1 MLSWS
6 GCQEDLS
13 SSLVVGQQLS
23 DVPARWLQVPMHRD
37 GQPAVLAAAPH
48 PWAQD
53 GVLGVCRGVEE
64 EEGTCQET
72 WRVSLQCVQM
82 RGPASALWWDLERP
96 TALE

>member
-1 MLSWS
+1 MLSRS

-53 GVLGVCRGVEE
+53 RVLGVCRGVEE
-64 EEGTCQET
+64 EEGACQET
-72 WRVSLQCVQM
+72 WRMSLQCVRM
-82 RGPASALWWDLERP
+82 RGSASDLWWD
-96 TALE
+96 